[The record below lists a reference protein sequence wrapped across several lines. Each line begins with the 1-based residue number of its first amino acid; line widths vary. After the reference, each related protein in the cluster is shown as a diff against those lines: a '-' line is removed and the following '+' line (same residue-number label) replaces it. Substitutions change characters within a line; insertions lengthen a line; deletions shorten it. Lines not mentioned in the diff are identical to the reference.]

1 MKYTY
6 NCPFCKRPLSVPAE
20 SDDDALS
27 LLLEK
32 VSEHKDEEHPAEMLD
47 LASLDGII
55 RREMVGSESFEDEL
69 QSYTLGKY

>member
-1 MKYTY
+1 MKYRY
-6 NCPFCKRPLSVPAE
+6 NCPFCKKPLSVSAE

-32 VSEHKDEEHPAEMLD
+32 VSEHKDDVHPAEMLD

-55 RREMVGSESFEDEL
+55 RKEMVSIESFEDEF
-69 QSYTLGKY
+69 